1 MVCVSLLAYIIDML
15 FGEFPF
21 IKHPVI
27 YIGELIQ
34 FFEDNFY
41 KDSVWRGFLLIMF
54 VLSIVGV
61 ASLSISLYLNELHIA
76 LNSLVTAIIS
86 SMFLAHKMLFDSVK
100 NILHVE
106 DKKESISMLVSRD
119 TKDMSESDV
128 YKASIE
134 TYAENLSDGV
144 IAPLFY
150 LSIFGLVGIVIY
162 KAVNTMDSM
171 VGYKNERYEKYGKIA
186 AKLDDILNYI
196 PSRITA
202 VLIML
207 LNKQTNIFSFYKD
220 AKEHDSPNAGHPIT
234 AMALA
239 LEVKLGGDTSY
250 FGKIKKKAFFGDG
263 REDIRREDVAKALE
277 MRKNIDIF
285 ILVFLSISCAV
296 ILI

>member
-41 KDSVWRGFLLIMF
+41 KDSAWRGFLLVIF

-76 LNSLVTAIIS
+76 LNSLITAIIA

-150 LSIFGLVGIVIY
+150 LSIFGLVGIAIY

-171 VGYKNERYEKYGKIA
+171 VGYKNQRYEKYGKVA
-186 AKLDDILNYI
+186 AILDDILNFI

-202 VLIML
+202 ILIML
-207 LNKQTNIFSFYKD
+207 INKQKNIFAFYKD
-220 AKEHDSPNAGHPIT
+220 GKKHDSPNAGHPIT
-234 AMALA
+234 AMALS
-239 LEVKLGGDTSY
+239 LGVKLGGDTSY
-250 FGKIKKKAFFGDG
+250 FGEVKKKAFFGDG
-263 REDIRREDVAKALE
+263 RENITREDVAKALG
-277 MRKNIDIF
+277 MRRNIN
-285 ILVFLSISCAV
+285 LV
-296 ILI
+296 ILLFLLIFCLIYI